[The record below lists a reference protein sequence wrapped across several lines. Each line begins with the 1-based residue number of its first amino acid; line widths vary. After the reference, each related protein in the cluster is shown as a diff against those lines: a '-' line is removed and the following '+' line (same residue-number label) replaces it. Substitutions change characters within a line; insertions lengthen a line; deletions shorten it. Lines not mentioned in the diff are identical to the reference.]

1 MSEFAELQA
10 PSFGAILGRGILVTL
25 LGIMMIVFTYASILV
40 GDVLAA
46 VLLIFLGI
54 SIITTGPVFFGRE
67 KNSWW
72 MIVLGILIIIA
83 GILGILFP
91 MMFTVY
97 LVYLAAFAALFSGI
111 TDLVAAFAGKV
122 GTAGKVLS
130 ALSGVLGI
138 LLSILFL
145 CQPLISAFTIIDVA
159 GMFLVAFGVVAII
172 EAFVVRSA
180 AKKAE

>member
-67 KNSWW
+67 KN
-72 MIVLGILIIIA
+72 
-83 GILGILFP
+83 
-91 MMFTVY
+91 T
-97 LVYLAAFAALFSGI
+97 
-111 TDLVAAFAGKV
+111 
-122 GTAGKVLS
+122 
-130 ALSGVLGI
+130 
-138 LLSILFL
+138 
-145 CQPLISAFTIIDVA
+145 
-159 GMFLVAFGVVAII
+159 
-172 EAFVVRSA
+172 
-180 AKKAE
+180 